1 MSLHSRKTIV
11 CAAFL
16 VAAVVLVYVR
26 GVGGPFLY
34 DDKVFVVENP
44 SIKSVGAALGSFG
57 DPAAADSGH
66 FRREIYRPIIPL
78 VYSLIHAVAGLR
90 PEAYHLL
97 NVCLH
102 AANAVLLF
110 ALILLITRKQIPAL
124 FAAAWWALHPANV
137 ESVQWISGLDDVL
150 VATFILGALLAHGY
164 GKKILSYCLFMLA
177 LLTKET
183 ALVAPLLFFAMD
195 YWRGDLTVQEV
206 ESEQK
211 QLFDKRRFWLCVKTT
226 APYFI
231 LALGFF
237 AIRAALVGVRQID
250 TTWGDTPIETTLIM
264 MQAFARYMQL
274 VFFPVSLR
282 INYWSG
288 FEQGS
293 WLFGGLGFALMML
306 LAVCAFMARRRCVAL
321 TLGVAWFFIFLIPVS
336 NIVPSASIMAEHFL
350 YLPLAGAALALSVF
364 AGAQSRRATVF
375 QGAWIA
381 IIWLFVM
388 LSIARIGVWT
398 GEQRFW
404 KDIMAKEPDLLSY
417 HVNLATFYARQGRF
431 DEAEPLYQFVLTE
444 RPGDAGAAANY
455 AQMLF
460 DAHRY
465 QPSHNLFSQLCWAY
479 PQNER
484 YCQGEKRA
492 AQAIQKTSQ

>member
-1 MSLHSRKTIV
+1 MSLHSRKTIAGAV
-11 CAAFL
+11 FL
-16 VAAVVLVYVR
+16 VAAVVLVYAR
-26 GVGGPFLY
+26 GIGGPFLY

-44 SIKSVGAALGSFG
+44 SIKSVGAALTSFG

-66 FRREIYRPIIPL
+66 FRREIYRPIIPV

-110 ALILLITRKQIPAL
+110 ALIFLITRKQIPAL
-124 FAAAWWALHPANV
+124 IASAWWALHPANV

-150 VATFILGALLAHGY
+150 VATFILSALLAHGY
-164 GKKILSYCLFMLA
+164 GKKILSYGLFTLA

-183 ALVAPLLFFAMD
+183 ALVAPLLLLAMD
-195 YWRGDLTVQEV
+195 YWRFDLT
-206 ESEQK
+206 ESGAEPEQK
-211 QLFDKRRFWLCVKTT
+211 PLFDKRRFLACVKTT

-237 AIRAALVGVRQID
+237 AIRVALVGVRQID
-250 TTWGDTPIETTLIM
+250 TTWGETPIETTLIM
-264 MQAFARYMQL
+264 LRAFARYLQI

-306 LAVCAFMARRRCVAL
+306 LAACAFMARRRCVAH
-321 TLGVAWFFIFLIPVS
+321 TLGVVWFFIFLIPVS

-350 YLPLAGAALALSVF
+350 YLPLAGATLALSVF
-364 AGAQSRRATVF
+364 LGAHSKRARFF

-381 IIWLFVM
+381 MIWLFVM
-388 LSIARIGVWT
+388 LSIARIGVWND
-398 GEQRFW
+398 EERFW
-404 KDIMAKEPDLLSY
+404 KDIMAKEPDLSSY
-417 HVNLATFYARQGRF
+417 RVNLATYYAEHGRF
-431 DEAEPLYQFVLTE
+431 DEAEPLYQFALTE
-444 RPGDAGAAANY
+444 RPGDANAAANY

-460 DAHRY
+460 DAKRY
-465 QPSHNLFSQLCWAY
+465 RQSRDLFNQLCRAY
-479 PQNER
+479 PKSER

-492 AQAIQKTSQ
+492 AGMK